1 MSEVRTSRP
10 VFFLSSWH
18 VAWSVDILYSS
29 IFIQMH
35 FLWMLLL
42 YQCFNDH
49 DSDQHIV
56 QILIFMSI
64 ERIWYGIMG
73 YMIDVTLLRYF
84 SLLYPYPHLSMW
96 NMISWIYY
104 FSARLCTEYFPPSPG
119 RRRHQD
125 ISGGG
130 AARSPS
136 VKKWQAAAEAVH
148 HFPTFTSIL
157 SI

>member
-1 MSEVRTSRP
+1 MGILGSVRSQNLSCL
-10 VFFLSSWH
+10 FLEFMACGMKGRH
-18 VAWSVDILYSS
+18 TTYIQAFYFHIDAFPLNVDS
-29 IFIQMH
+29 
-35 FLWMLLL
+35 L

-49 DSDQHIV
+49 DLDQHIV
-56 QILIFMSI
+56 QILNFISI
-64 ERIWYGIMG
+64 ERILD
-73 YMIDVTLLRYF
+73 MIDVTLLRYF
-84 SLLYPYPHLSMW
+84 SLLYPYLHLSMW

-136 VKKWQAAAEAVH
+136 VKK
-148 HFPTFTSIL
+148 
-157 SI
+157 